1 MRLGLFGGT
10 FDPPHVGHL
19 LAATDALERLQ
30 LDRLVLIPA
39 ARQPLKASQETSAP
53 ADRLAMVRLL
63 ARGNPL
69 LTVDPVEMDRAGLS
83 YSVDTLA
90 AYAAASPGA
99 ELFFLVGADAL
110 DTFAKWRD
118 PRRILEIARLVVMAR
133 AVEGGGGDDV
143 AVRAAEVARQ
153 AGAAEARGPI
163 VLPTRRVDV
172 SSTEIRAR
180 VRAGLTIRGFVPD
193 GVAEYI
199 AAAGLYR

>member
-1 MRLGLFGGT
+1 VRLGLFGGT

-19 LAATDALERLQ
+19 LAATDALERLE
-30 LDRLVLIPA
+30 LDRLMLVPA
-39 ARQPLKASQETSAP
+39 ARQPLKATQESAAP
-53 ADRLAMVRLL
+53 ADRLAMVRRL
-63 ARGNPL
+63 ADGDPRLG
-69 LTVDPVEMDRAGLS
+69 VDAVEIERAGLS
-83 YSVDTLA
+83 YTVDTLA

-110 DTFAKWRD
+110 DTFAKWRE
-118 PRRILEIARLVVMAR
+118 PGRILALARLVVMERSNGAGEGDLAAR
-133 AVEGGGGDDV
+133 A
-143 AVRAAEVARQ
+143 AAMARAAG
-153 AGAAEARGPI
+153 AGAGREPL